1 MTKTTN
7 QGKTMSVRAGTDSQ
21 VQTPCTYVYL
31 GDCYINNATHNNQGV
46 KRIPC
51 ITEIVL
57 HGAEKPRKGEREKR
71 KKKPTKEKNKTKRK
85 RKNEKKKHERKER
98 REKNEKRK
106 RLRGHIKY
114 SLTTLQSWWLKPG
127 QPGFRRVERPD
138 KSWVSSKVTLGCGH
152 PGREASGLPPPAPS
166 TWLRAPGPGTEGR
179 AGRSGKKGGEAPTF
193 FPSQD
198 DGRFNKKRDWRRV
211 KIGN

>member
-1 MTKTTN
+1 
-7 QGKTMSVRAGTDSQ
+7 MSIRAGTDSQ

-46 KRIPC
+46 KRVPC

-57 HGAEKPRKGEREKR
+57 HGAEKPRKGERGEKKNQQQRR
-71 KKKPTKEKNKTKRK
+71 KTKQKERGKTKQNKT
-85 RKNEKKKHERKER
+85 KHERKER

-106 RLRGHIKY
+106 RLRGHSKY

-127 QPGFRRVERPD
+127 SPGFRRVERPD

-152 PGREASGLPPPAPS
+152 LGGLLAASHRLLPP
-166 TWLRAPGPGTEGR
+166 LGQAPGPGTQG
-179 AGRSGKKGGEAPTF
+179 
-193 FPSQD
+193 
-198 DGRFNKKRDWRRV
+198 
-211 KIGN
+211 